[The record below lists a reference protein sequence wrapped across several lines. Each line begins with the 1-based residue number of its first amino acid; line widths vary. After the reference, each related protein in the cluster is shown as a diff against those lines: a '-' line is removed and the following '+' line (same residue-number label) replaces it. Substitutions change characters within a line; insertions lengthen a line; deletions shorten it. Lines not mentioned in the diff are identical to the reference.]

1 MERIIPSSAQ
11 VDRPKKS
18 FFGRVFR
25 FFAYT
30 GLVGFCFAFIVILF
44 GFFKYGRD
52 LPDHKQLRNYTPP
65 VVTRLHAGDGRILA
79 EYAQEKRVFVPI
91 DAIPPLVIHAFLAAE
106 DQQFYRHGGVNFLSI
121 ARAGFGNLVK
131 KLEGGNRRP
140 QGASTITQQV
150 AKNFLL
156 TNEVSIER
164 KIKEAI
170 LAFRIESVFTKP
182 QILELYLNEI
192 YLGEGSYGVAAAALN
207 YFNKSLDEL
216 LPTEAAYLAALPKAP
231 NNYNPK
237 RAYKE
242 AVERRNWVLREM
254 YGQNFITFEQFQ
266 VAQTTPLRVVK
277 RDATDYVTAEYFAEE
292 VRRWLGQRYGEK
304 ELYGG
309 GYSVRTTL
317 DPFLQKIGE
326 SVFRKGLI
334 DYDQKRG
341 WRGALNTINP
351 SDPAAL
357 QALAATPNPNKN
369 LGWKLAV
376 VMRAEGNSA
385 TLLTQEGQ
393 EGFLDAKSVAWTK
406 SKTVSSVLKRGDVV
420 FVTLRQDKNLTKP
433 LYDLQQVPLVSGGL
447 IALDPHTGRVLAMV
461 GGFNYEGSEFNRATQ
476 AKRQPG
482 STFKPFIYLAGLEN
496 GYQPNSIILDAPIS
510 IYLGAGLGVW
520 RPSNYKDEFYGPTTM
535 RVGLEKSRNSM
546 TVRIAQA
553 IGMKPIQDVV
563 RRFGIMENMPARY
576 SAVLGALEV
585 NLLQMTSAYAVF
597 VNGGK
602 KITPTLIDRIQDRTG
617 KNILKHDTRAC
628 PQCTSVGWNNQEM
641 PQIPDNR
648 EQITDAG
655 SAYQMVSMLQGV
667 VRAGTG
673 SSIGKALPDA
683 PLAGKTGT
691 TNDNKDV
698 WFVGFSPDLVVGL
711 YMGFD
716 NPRSLGKKITG
727 GSNAAPVFRDFMEL
741 ALKDNPP
748 SPFRVPPDIR
758 LMRVSHKTGR
768 PASYGEKDV
777 LFEAFKKQ
785 KLQEP
790 QKEILSEQPVSEENF
805 DTNASTNENFPMGS
819 DESFAPKDA
828 NILNDIY

>member
-1 MERIIPSSAQ
+1 
-11 VDRPKKS
+11 
-18 FFGRVFR
+18 
-25 FFAYT
+25 
-30 GLVGFCFAFIVILF
+30 
-44 GFFKYGRD
+44 
-52 LPDHKQLRNYTPP
+52 
-65 VVTRLHAGDGRILA
+65 
-79 EYAQEKRVFVPI
+79 
-91 DAIPPLVIHAFLAAE
+91 
-106 DQQFYRHGGVNFLSI
+106 
-121 ARAGFGNLVK
+121 
-131 KLEGGNRRP
+131 
-140 QGASTITQQV
+140 
-150 AKNFLL
+150 
-156 TNEVSIER
+156 
-164 KIKEAI
+164 
-170 LAFRIESVFTKP
+170 
-182 QILELYLNEI
+182 
-192 YLGEGSYGVAAAALN
+192 
-207 YFNKSLDEL
+207 
-216 LPTEAAYLAALPKAP
+216 
-231 NNYNPK
+231 
-237 RAYKE
+237 
-242 AVERRNWVLREM
+242 
-254 YGQNFITFEQFQ
+254 
-266 VAQTTPLRVVK
+266 
-277 RDATDYVTAEYFAEE
+277 
-292 VRRWLGQRYGEK
+292 
-304 ELYGG
+304 
-309 GYSVRTTL
+309 
-317 DPFLQKIGE
+317 
-326 SVFRKGLI
+326 
-334 DYDQKRG
+334 
-341 WRGALNTINP
+341 
-351 SDPAAL
+351 
-357 QALAATPNPNKN
+357 
-369 LGWKLAV
+369 
-376 VMRAEGNSA
+376 
-385 TLLTQEGQ
+385 
-393 EGFLDAKSVAWTK
+393 
-406 SKTVSSVLKRGDVV
+406 
-420 FVTLRQDKNLTKP
+420 
-433 LYDLQQVPLVSGGL
+433 
-447 IALDPHTGRVLAMV
+447 
-461 GGFNYEGSEFNRATQ
+461 
-476 AKRQPG
+476 
-482 STFKPFIYLAGLEN
+482 
-496 GYQPNSIILDAPIS
+496 
-510 IYLGAGLGVW
+510 
-520 RPSNYKDEFYGPTTM
+520 M

-617 KNILKHDTRAC
+617 KNILKHDTREC

-648 EQITDAG
+648 AQITDAG

-673 SSIGKALPDA
+673 TSISKALPDA

-785 KLQEP
+785 KLEEP
-790 QKEILSEQPVSEENF
+790 QKEILSEQPASEENF
-805 DTNASTNENFPMGS
+805 DADGSTNENFPMGS